1 MIPAIVIARNNDA
14 ATLIEAGEC
23 NDVHDNVYL
32 FLLNLGAESILHI
45 LTHLTSFRAGHYQG
59 AILGLSMLSEEF
71 RTFVCNSGDDCS
83 QFNPSMSIC
92 LDQCMVLG
100 EDEGVEQASPFIY
113 NIPIRMPSRV
123 ELEKDRNK
131 KISSVLLFNLALAH
145 QLSADSA
152 KSSERYSVI
161 LSKALALYELAFR
174 VQESGEYFGGN
185 ILFTLAILN
194 NIGLIHNHLSGPIL
208 ARSCFSKLL
217 SVLMFLTDSK
227 CYDASNL
234 NLNGFYRNATF
245 NCAKR
250 CVAAAA

>member
-1 MIPAIVIARNNDA
+1 MIPATAIARNNDA

-23 NDVHDNVYL
+23 NDVHDI
-32 FLLNLGAESILHI
+32 LLNLGAQSILDI
-45 LTHLTSFRAGHYQG
+45 VTPFRAGHYHG
-59 AILGLSMLSEEF
+59 AIFGLSMLSEEF
-71 RTFVCNSGDDCS
+71 RTFVCTSDGDCS
-83 QFNPSMSIC
+83 QLNPSMSIL

-100 EDEGVEQASPFIY
+100 QANMSEDEDVEQASPFIY

-145 QLSADSA
+145 QLSADTA
-152 KSSERYSVI
+152 KSSERYSAI
-161 LSKALALYELAFR
+161 LSKALVLYELAFR
-174 VQESGEYFGGN
+174 IQESGGYFSGN

-227 CYDASNL
+227 CYDTSNL
-234 NLNGFYRNATF
+234 KLNGFYRNATF
-245 NCAKR
+245 NFAKR